1 VISFGI
7 EVLVAFGRIDK
18 FLNSEELDLGYIQE
32 IPIWVKDATHGD
44 PDAVIDCKYIDFHW
58 QKPLETKDNDDSNKK
73 DIQSPIKEVEQ
84 VQTER
89 ALKLLSLDLDDQI
102 NLDLSETDFGS
113 ISSKG
118 STIQPPKGKQMNL
131 DPHMSFRIQASQ
143 FKIKKGDLV
152 MIIGEIGS
160 GKSSLIKTL
169 LGEMSQTV
177 TADNL
182 QCVNDRSTIMTQAQ
196 MLPTCKISG
205 SMVYLGQKPWLQTG
219 TIKENVLLDL
229 AYNPERFKKAIN
241 QSGLLHD
248 IETFKEGI
256 YKHVGEGGETLSGG
270 QRCRVALAMCLYQN
284 SDIYLLD
291 DP

>member
-1 VISFGI
+1 MEIA
-7 EVLVAFGRIDK
+7 VAFGRIDK
-18 FLNSEELDLGYIQE
+18 FLNSEELDLGYIEE
-32 IPIWVKDATHGD
+32 IPIWVKDATDGD

-58 QKPLETKDNDDSNKK
+58 EKPPETTDNDDSNKK
-73 DIQSPIKEVEQ
+73 DSQSPTKKVKQ
-84 VQTER
+84 VQTET
-89 ALKLLSLDLDDQI
+89 ALEQPLLDQDDQT
-102 NLDLSETDFGS
+102 NLDLSETHFGS
-113 ISSKG
+113 IAFKG
-118 STIQPPKGKQMNL
+118 STIQPPRGKHMNL
-131 DPHMSFRIQASQ
+131 EPHMSFRIQATQ
-143 FKIKKGDLV
+143 FKVKKGDLV

-169 LGEMSQTV
+169 LGEMSQTI

-182 QCVNDRSTIMTQAQ
+182 QCVNDKSTIMTHKQ

-229 AYNPERFKKAIN
+229 AYNPERFKKAIY

-256 YKHVGEGGETLSGG
+256 HKHVGEGGETLSGG

>member
-1 VISFGI
+1 
-7 EVLVAFGRIDK
+7 
-18 FLNSEELDLGYIQE
+18 
-32 IPIWVKDATHGD
+32 
-44 PDAVIDCKYIDFHW
+44 
-58 QKPLETKDNDDSNKK
+58 
-73 DIQSPIKEVEQ
+73 
-84 VQTER
+84 
-89 ALKLLSLDLDDQI
+89 
-102 NLDLSETDFGS
+102 
-113 ISSKG
+113 
-118 STIQPPKGKQMNL
+118 MNL
-131 DPHMSFRIQASQ
+131 EPHMSFRIQANQ

-169 LGEMSQTV
+169 LGEMSQTI

-182 QCVNDRSTIMTQAQ
+182 QCVNDRSTIMTQKQ

-229 AYNPERFKKAIN
+229 AYNPERFKKAIY